1 MRQTEILCSLTTLK
15 VSNSSWQSKIEELKN
30 IKLSR
35 FALFLTGIRPGE
47 REYLFEKL
55 ETLSRVY
62 KFEIPFVHATSDM
75 NDDEFKRLI
84 NTFGTECFNLHP
96 LRCYPLKHNLSEDV
110 KSRIY
115 IENSTPTGELFDEDI
130 ESFAGLCLDLS
141 HCEDARFYN
150 QVAFN
155 SILNVASKFKVGAN
169 HLSSVLPTAHTIS
182 EGRPVR
188 SSHIFS
194 GLPTYD
200 YVKKYPENFWGKFA
214 TIELDDSFSTQLVV
228 KTYVER
234 LLNESVIDS
243 STQTNSNNDSAVA
256 A

>member
-15 VSNSSWQSKIEELKN
+15 ISNSSWQTKIEELKKLN
-30 IKLSR
+30 LSR

-55 ETLSRVY
+55 ETLSRTY
-62 KFEIPFVHATSDM
+62 KFEIPFVHATADM
-75 NDDEFKRLI
+75 NNDEFKRLI
-84 NTFGTECFNLHP
+84 NTFGTERFNLHP
-96 LRCYPLKHNLSEDV
+96 SRCYPLKYNLSEDI
-110 KSRIY
+110 KRKIY
-115 IENSTPTGELFDEDI
+115 IENSTPSGELLNKDI
-130 ESFAGLCLDLS
+130 EEFAGVCLDLS
-141 HCEDARFYN
+141 HCEDARFYH

-155 SILNVASKFKVGAN
+155 SIMNITSKFDVGAN

-188 SSHIFS
+188 SSHLFS

-200 YVKKYPENFWGKFA
+200 YVKKYSSNFWGRFA
-214 TIELDDSFSTQLVV
+214 AIELDDSFATQLVV
-228 KTYVER
+228 KSYVER
-234 LLNESVIDS
+234 LLNESLQES
-243 STQTNSNNDSAVA
+243 SSNSRNSGSTVA